1 MAIPTYT
8 ELMLPALE
16 ALASGNDMSSAQVRD
31 AIGTALH
38 LSAAE
43 LNEPLP
49 NSPQPKFANRVHWA
63 LFYLRGARI
72 VERVRRGVYRI
83 APRGREVLRERPV
96 ITVDYLERFPEFAEW
111 RAASTGSAS
120 QPAVPLERQSSET
133 ASPDEQLVQAAAV
146 LRRHVEDELLSRIME
161 RSPAFF
167 ERLVVR
173 LIGAMGYGDGA
184 AAGQHLG
191 ASGDGGVDGV
201 IWEDKLQLDA
211 IYLQAKRYDPSRNVP
226 ARDIRDF
233 IGALEA
239 ARSKRGVF
247 ITTASG
253 FSQDSVELLERIEKK
268 IALINGRRLVA
279 LMFEHD
285 VGVREKSKFVVKE
298 IDEDTFLEEL

>member
-1 MAIPTYT
+1 
-8 ELMLPALE
+8 
-16 ALASGNDMSSAQVRD
+16 
-31 AIGTALH
+31 
-38 LSAAE
+38 
-43 LNEPLP
+43 
-49 NSPQPKFANRVHWA
+49 
-63 LFYLRGARI
+63 
-72 VERVRRGVYRI
+72 
-83 APRGREVLRERPV
+83 
-96 ITVDYLERFPEFAEW
+96 
-111 RAASTGSAS
+111 
-120 QPAVPLERQSSET
+120 
-133 ASPDEQLVQAAAV
+133 
-146 LRRHVEDELLSRIME
+146 ME

-173 LIGAMGYGDGA
+173 LVGAMGYGDGS

-226 ARDIRDF
+226 ARDVRDF

-285 VGVREKSKFVVKE
+285 VGVREKARFVVKE
-298 IDEDTFLEEL
+298 IDEDTFIEDV